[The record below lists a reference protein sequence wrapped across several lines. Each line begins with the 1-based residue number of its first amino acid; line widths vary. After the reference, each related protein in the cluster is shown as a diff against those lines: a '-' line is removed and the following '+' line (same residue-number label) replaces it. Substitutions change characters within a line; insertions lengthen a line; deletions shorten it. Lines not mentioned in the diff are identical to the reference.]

1 MSPLDLS
8 ANRALPYAL
17 RARVE
22 FRDPENCLRRLCD
35 HMREHG
41 MHVHEDDGVFTV
53 ILPDVVGSLSKD
65 GRYVTVEA
73 AAADLEAFYF
83 VKMWLQ
89 AEFSELAGHPAPL
102 IEWNEES
109 RNLRFPPSFRTLAV
123 VTVRDITP
131 RMRRITFKGNDLNR
145 FDTLSALHLQLL
157 INLGA
162 VTEQCRRQCDFSD
175 SETLQDAPVW
185 RRYTVR
191 SVDRARGT
199 IDVDFFLHGSSGPG
213 ANWARQA
220 RPGDLVGVA
229 GPSGGGIAKAN
240 WYFLAGDETALP
252 AIARILECL
261 PATARGIATIE
272 VASERERQ
280 ALTVPSGI
288 AIEWLYRENS
298 SDACPHSLLNALES
312 TVFPALGESRFAWIG
327 CEATLAKK
335 IRAHLRSALA
345 FTKSEQLVVAYWHGH
360 GDEPVRS

>member
-1 MSPLDLS
+1 MSPLELS

-17 RARVE
+17 RERVE
-22 FRDPENCLRRLCD
+22 IPDPENCLRRLCD

-41 MHVHEDDGVFTV
+41 MDVHEDDGVFTV
-53 ILPDVVGSLSKD
+53 ILPDVAGSLGQD
-65 GRYVTVEA
+65 GRHVTVEA

-89 AEFSELAGHPAPL
+89 AELSELAGHPSPR

-109 RNLRFPPSFRTLAV
+109 RNLRLPPSFGTLAV
-123 VTVRDITP
+123 VAVRDITP
-131 RMRRITFKGNDLNR
+131 RMRRITFKGNGIKR

-157 INLGA
+157 INLSA
-162 VTEQCRRQCDFSD
+162 VSAQGWRQFDFSG
-175 SETLQDAPVW
+175 SGALQDAPVW

-191 SVDRARGT
+191 SVDPARGT

-261 PATARGIATIE
+261 PATAQGIATIE

-280 ALTVPSGI
+280 ALAVPPGI
-288 AIEWLYRENS
+288 AIEWLYRGNS
-298 SDACPHSLLNALES
+298 SDACPHSLLNALEAPF
-312 TVFPALGESRFAWIG
+312 FPLWVSHGLPGSG
-327 CEATLAKK
+327 AKP
-335 IRAHLRSALA
+335 H
-345 FTKSEQLVVAYWHGH
+345 
-360 GDEPVRS
+360 

>member
-252 AIARILECL
+252 AIASHRAGNCHYRSRQRKGAAGACGPVRHRNRVALSGEQLRRL
-261 PATARGIATIE
+261 PAQPAKC
-272 VASERERQ
+272 
-280 ALTVPSGI
+280 SG
-288 AIEWLYRENS
+288 EHR
-298 SDACPHSLLNALES
+298 
-312 TVFPALGESRFAWIG
+312 FSRFG
-327 CEATLAKK
+327 RVTVCLD
-335 IRAHLRSALA
+335 RMRSH
-345 FTKSEQLVVAYWHGH
+345 TSEKNSRPSA
-360 GDEPVRS
+360 

>member
-213 ANWARQA
+213 ANWAPRLTGIFSPGTRPPCPRLPASSNACQPPRGELPLSKSPAKGSGRRLRSRQA
-220 RPGDLVGVA
+220 SQS
-229 GPSGGGIAKAN
+229 SGFIGR
-240 WYFLAGDETALP
+240 TAQTP
-252 AIARILECL
+252 AR
-261 PATARGIATIE
+261 TA
-272 VASERERQ
+272 
-280 ALTVPSGI
+280 
-288 AIEWLYRENS
+288 
-298 SDACPHSLLNALES
+298 C
-312 TVFPALGESRFAWIG
+312 
-327 CEATLAKK
+327 
-335 IRAHLRSALA
+335 
-345 FTKSEQLVVAYWHGH
+345 
-360 GDEPVRS
+360 